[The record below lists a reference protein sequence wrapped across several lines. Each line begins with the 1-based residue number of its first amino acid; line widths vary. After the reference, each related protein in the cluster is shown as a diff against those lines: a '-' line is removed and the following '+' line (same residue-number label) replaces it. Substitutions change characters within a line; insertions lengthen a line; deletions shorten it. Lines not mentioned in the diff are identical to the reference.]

1 MFITKG
7 IISLFG
13 NKSRSIDINNL
24 PDLDSSEDVHNF
36 LNSVKSEI
44 KSWKFDKDL
53 RTLTDFLIDVSEKY
67 EIEKYISPLWLE
79 ILQNNLNSELLQS
92 LLDISLNM
100 SDRSVEI
107 FDVSFRQ
114 TAEFLHLAWT
124 VLVDNSSPM
133 TKFTVLKIF
142 INLPINGTLPRFLNE
157 KPDRVNSLLD
167 CMKEPYDYL
176 RNGKL
181 YLECLLLISKIGK
194 DNEDIC
200 KLLAFQGIFE
210 ILCDIVIEEDDVV
223 AEDCWKLMKT
233 LMGRFNRDY
242 IREIPKVFNTIAD
255 CITRNQQDAIIDFLI
270 AACSLSG
277 EEPYKQNQKYFS
289 GLLRSVVACC
299 YPQSFGQ
306 NLNALKLLVI
316 LLKGKGPGVECLI
329 SAENSD
335 LLDLIMSY
343 SCLQENF
350 EINFRVLGYFIDSF
364 PAISEN
370 FICRVTCAPG
380 YAPIEGQQPIF
391 NYLLNKSLDD
401 PSENIQF
408 LCRVLEVIL
417 FNNEQAK
424 QLAIHL
430 PVNLNS
436 HSLLS
441 RILQL
446 WSSSLVSKPSYLPHL
461 TRLLIIWVHDS
472 LETCQKS
479 SDFIFNLIPTI
490 FKSFSQT
497 SLNESLTVLFLGVI
511 CYQTKASEIRNLIL
525 SQVEYQDFKNK
536 IEFLAQLPEFKK
548 CSFSS
553 ESTFYSGF
561 FSMPLVKVYSSAV
574 QGVIRYFVKGLTE
587 SAPKEQKDLA
597 KLFEVHEA
605 FSSMQYL
612 RQGSVR
618 DSNQLEQ
625 EIKQLKEILES
636 KEEEI
641 QNLALEVK
649 RVNLT
654 KNQEIRRNINV
665 LVTLQEQ
672 ADLSEFENQSLRREN
687 SVLKAKIERLSEE
700 LQVFAGKRLE
710 KQSELKLIEIKESL
724 IVNINE
730 NKALKKLLEKKNEE
744 YEEALEII
752 GKLKSGIKE
761 EYSNFNQSADF
772 KVETAEVALVKPI
785 SNIKSREKPQ
795 KLEIFVSPI
804 VKLNEISPSGA
815 GNESYSNKKQSES
828 SAEEFEEDSERSG
841 NNFVGNLFYAQSE
854 EAMTGL
860 FYEKNKEKTEEQKI
874 ETLTKQDEDP
884 ENFEKTTEKK
894 EFTEISENITQDW
907 FKDPGTHQ
915 DAFSFFDNLDSGSK
929 ISSFFQ

>member
-1 MFITKG
+1 M
-7 IISLFG
+7 
-13 NKSRSIDINNL
+13 
-24 PDLDSSEDVHNF
+24 V
-36 LNSVKSEI
+36 
-44 KSWKFDKDL
+44 
-53 RTLTDFLIDVSEKY
+53 
-67 EIEKYISPLWLE
+67 
-79 ILQNNLNSELLQS
+79 
-92 LLDISLNM
+92 
-100 SDRSVEI
+100 
-107 FDVSFRQ
+107 
-114 TAEFLHLAWT
+114 
-124 VLVDNSSPM
+124 
-133 TKFTVLKIF
+133 KFTILKIF
-142 INLPINGTLPRFLNE
+142 SNLPINGTLPRFLNE

-167 CMKEPYDYL
+167 SLKEPYDYL

-210 ILCDIVIEEDDVV
+210 ILCDIVVEEDNVV
-223 AEDCWKLMKT
+223 AEDCWKLMNT
-233 LMGRFNRDY
+233 LMGHFNRDY

-270 AACSLSG
+270 AACSLNG
-277 EEPYKQNQKYFS
+277 EEPYKPNQKYFS
-289 GLLRSVVACC
+289 GLLRSIVYCC
-299 YPQSFGQ
+299 YPLSVGQ
-306 NLNALKLLVI
+306 NLKALKLIEI
-316 LLKGKGPGVECLI
+316 LLKNKGPGVECLT

-335 LLDLIMSY
+335 LLDLVMSY
-343 SCLQENF
+343 SCMQENF
-350 EINFRVLGYFIDSF
+350 DMNFRVLGLFIDCF

-370 FICRVTCAPG
+370 FICRVTCVPG
-380 YAPIEGQQPIF
+380 YTPVEGQQLIF
-391 NYLLNKSLDD
+391 NYLLNKSFDD

-408 LCRVLEVIL
+408 MCRVLELIL
-417 FNNEQAK
+417 FNKEQAK

-446 WSSSLVSKPSYLPHL
+446 WSSSLISKPNYLPHL
-461 TRLLIIWVHDS
+461 TRLLIVWVHDS

-497 SLNESLTVLFLGVI
+497 SVNESLTVLFLGII
-511 CYQTKASEIRNLIL
+511 CYQTKASEIRSLIL
-525 SQVEYQDFKNK
+525 SQVEYQEFKNK
-536 IEFLAQLPEFKK
+536 IEYLAQLSEFKK
-548 CSFSS
+548 CSLSS
-553 ESTFYSGF
+553 DSSFYCGF

-605 FSSMQYL
+605 FSSMHYL

-625 EIKQLKEILES
+625 EIKQLKENLDI

-641 QNLALEVK
+641 QNLSLEVK
-649 RVNLT
+649 RVNLA
-654 KNQEIRRNINV
+654 KNQEIRRNIHV

-672 ADLSEFENQSLRREN
+672 MDLSEFENQSLRREN
-687 SVLKAKIERLSEE
+687 SILKAKIERLSEE

-724 IVNINE
+724 ILNANE
-730 NKALKKLLEKKNEE
+730 NKALKKMLDKKNEE

-752 GKLKSGIKE
+752 GRLKSEVKD
-761 EYSNFNQSADF
+761 EYSNFKQQVDF
-772 KVETAEVALVKPI
+772 IIETTKVALVKPTKVALVKPVN
-785 SNIKSREKPQ
+785 SKPDNEKPQ
-795 KLEIFVSPI
+795 KLEIFVSPA
-804 VKLNEISPSGA
+804 VKINDFIPTDTLNLNYKTKEQTDSL
-815 GNESYSNKKQSES
+815 NVNYKTKQQTEKLE
-828 SAEEFEEDSERSG
+828 EEFEVANKSPS
-841 NNFVGNLFYAQSE
+841 NNFAENLFYAQPE
-854 EAMTGL
+854 EANIE
-860 FYEKNKEKTEEQKI
+860 FFNDKDKEKIEVQKI
-874 ETLTKQDEDP
+874 EQLVKKEENPEFQEISAEIKFTEAN
-884 ENFEKTTEKK
+884 ENFAK
-894 EFTEISENITQDW
+894 DW
-907 FKDPGTHQ
+907 FKVPGTNQ